1 MHFTDDTNVNEHK
14 SSPGVVNVGTINT
27 SALAGN
33 IDSQPSLVNRETSKS
48 FTQK

>member
-14 SSPGVVNVGTINT
+14 SSPGAVNVGTIST
-27 SALAGN
+27 SALVGN